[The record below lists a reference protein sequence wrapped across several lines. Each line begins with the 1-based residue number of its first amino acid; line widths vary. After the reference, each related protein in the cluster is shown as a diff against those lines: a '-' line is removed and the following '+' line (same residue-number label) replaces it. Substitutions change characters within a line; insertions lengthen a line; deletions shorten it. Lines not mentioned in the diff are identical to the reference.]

1 MTPQE
6 RLVQAINDATALS
19 LIIGE
24 LFDKDD
30 VRQDFL
36 ARQLV
41 SATDRMNRALAAWQK
56 ELSEDGEPDQV
67 AA

>member
-19 LIIGE
+19 LIIGD

-30 VRQDFL
+30 E
-36 ARQLV
+36 AG
-41 SATDRMNRALAAWQK
+41 
-56 ELSEDGEPDQV
+56 LSCPPAGFGH
-67 AA
+67 

>member
-19 LIIGE
+19 LIIGD

-36 ARQLV
+36 ARQLI
-41 SATDRMNRALAAWQK
+41 SATERMNRALGAWQK

>member
-6 RLVQAINDATALS
+6 RLVQAVNDNNALS
-19 LIIGE
+19 LILTD

-36 ARQLV
+36 ARQI
-41 SATDRMNRALAAWQK
+41 AHNADRLQRALAAWQK
-56 ELSEDGEPDQV
+56 ELSDEVPS
-67 AA
+67 

>member
-6 RLVQAINDATALS
+6 RLVQAVNDNNALS
-19 LIIGE
+19 LILTD

-36 ARQLV
+36 ARQIAHNAGQL
-41 SATDRMNRALAAWQK
+41 SRALAAWQK
-56 ELSEDGEPDQV
+56 ELSEEVPS
-67 AA
+67 

>member
-6 RLVQAINDATALS
+6 RLVQAVNDNNALS
-19 LIIGE
+19 LILAD

-36 ARQLV
+36 ARQV
-41 SATDRMNRALAAWQK
+41 AHNADRLQRALAAWQK
-56 ELSEDGEPDQV
+56 ELSEEV
-67 AA
+67 AS

>member
-6 RLVQAINDATALS
+6 RLVQAVNDNNALS
-19 LIIGE
+19 LILTD

-36 ARQLV
+36 ARQIAHN
-41 SATDRMNRALAAWQK
+41 SDRLQRALAAWQK
-56 ELSEDGEPDQV
+56 ELSEEVPS
-67 AA
+67 